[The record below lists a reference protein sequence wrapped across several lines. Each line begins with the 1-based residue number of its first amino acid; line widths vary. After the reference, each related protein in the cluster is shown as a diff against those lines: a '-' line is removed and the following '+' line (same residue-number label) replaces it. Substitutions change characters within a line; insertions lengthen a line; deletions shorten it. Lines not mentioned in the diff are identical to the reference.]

1 MPARLPFIAQL
12 ALGIV
17 AVLACVASTPSDA
30 RAQTAYY
37 STESL
42 LVSFFPDADRVTFA
56 QLSLDDDD
64 LALVEQR
71 LGYRP
76 ERTDWTIF
84 IALTDGDVSGYA
96 LLDDELG
103 QHELITFGVRMDP
116 DAVIDRVEVVVY
128 REPYG
133 DEVRDER
140 FRRQFVGRDWRQPI
154 RVGHEIVAISGA
166 TISSHSLARGAA
178 RASAVLSVL
187 LERHAPA
194 LAGS

>member
-1 MPARLPFIAQL
+1 MSVLPSLASRLAV
-12 ALGIV
+12 ALV
-17 AVLACVASTPSDA
+17 VCVTCLGHAPSAD
-30 RAQTAYY
+30 AQTAYY

-42 LVSFFPDADRVTFA
+42 LLSFFPDADRVTYA
-56 QLSLDDDD
+56 QVALSDAD
-64 LALVEQR
+64 LALLEQR

-76 ERTDWTIF
+76 DRTDWTVF
-84 IALTDGDVSGYA
+84 IALTAGTVSGFA
-96 LLDDELG
+96 VVDDELG
-103 QHELITFGVRMDP
+103 QHEPITFGVRMDP

-140 FRRQFVGRDWRQPI
+140 FRRQFVGRDWRQPL

-166 TISSHSLARGAA
+166 TISSHSLARGAS

-187 LERHAPA
+187 LERHGPA
-194 LAGS
+194 LAGI